1 MRTTR
6 AGEIQRQSF
15 LVQTIILFLF
25 WLAISFPPDFAT
37 RTGFINLIQHIIVGL
52 ILAILVSLLFPQ
64 SIISSEELY
73 LFNPGNFFRL
83 ILYSIRLT
91 WDILLAGIDV
101 AKRVLRIKMRIT
113 PAIVQVKTPLPDA
126 LQNTINANS
135 ITLTPGTI
143 TIDVEKTAE
152 GSIFTVHCIS
162 QENAQSIL
170 KDAGFVKR
178 IQWVFRETQIA
189 TDKKPDDHG

>member
-1 MRTTR
+1 MVETSS
-6 AGEIQRQSF
+6 GRQKANSYCF
-15 LVQTIILFLF
+15 FAQVIILFLF
-25 WLAISFPPDFAT
+25 WLAISFPSDFAT
-37 RTGFINLIQHIIVGL
+37 PTGFINLIQHIVVGL

-64 SIISSEELY
+64 SIIPSEELY
-73 LFNPGNFFRL
+73 LLKPGNLQR
-83 ILYSIRLT
+83 IIIYSFRLT

-101 AKRVLRIKMRIT
+101 ANRVLRIKMRIS

-143 TIDVEKTAE
+143 TIDVEKIPE

-170 KDAGFVKR
+170 QEAGFVKR
-178 IQWVFRETQIA
+178 IQRVFREQG
-189 TDKKPDDHG
+189 KSGNSRE

>member
-1 MRTTR
+1 M
-6 AGEIQRQSF
+6 AQA
-15 LVQTIILFLF
+15 IILFIF
-25 WLAISFPPDFAT
+25 WLAISFPPDFST

-52 ILAILVSLLFPQ
+52 ILAVLVSSLFPE
-64 SIISSEELY
+64 SIIPSEELY
-73 LFNPGNFFRL
+73 LLKPGNLLR
-83 ILYSIRLT
+83 IIWYSFRLT

-101 AKRVLRIKMRIT
+101 ANRVLRIKMLIS

-143 TIDVEKTAE
+143 TVDVEKTAE

-170 KDAGFVKR
+170 QEAGFVKR
-178 IQWVFRETQIA
+178 IQRVFPKTQMN
-189 TDKKPDDHG
+189 TDKDADSDR

>member
-1 MRTTR
+1 MYFFSKIQYLMRTTR
-6 AGEIQRQSF
+6 TGEIQRQSF

-37 RTGFINLIQHIIVGL
+37 PIGFLNLIQHVIVGL
-52 ILAILVSLLFPQ
+52 VLAVLVSSLFPQ
-64 SIISSEELY
+64 SIIPPEELY
-73 LFNPGNFFRL
+73 LLKPSNLFR
-83 ILYSIRLT
+83 IFLYSIRLT

-101 AKRVLRIKMRIT
+101 ANRVLRINMRIS
-113 PAIVQVKTPLPDA
+113 PAIVQVKSPLPDA

-152 GSIFTVHCIS
+152 GYIFTVHCIS
-162 QENAQSIL
+162 QENAESIL

-178 IQWVFRETQIA
+178 IQKVFRWFF
-189 TDKKPDDHG
+189 

>member
-6 AGEIQRQSF
+6 AGEIQRFSF

-25 WLAISFPPDFAT
+25 WLAISFPTDFAT
-37 RTGFINLIQHIIVGL
+37 PTGSINLIQHIVVGL

-64 SIISSEELY
+64 SIIPSKELY
-73 LFNPGNFFRL
+73 LFKPGNLLRV
-83 ILYSIRLT
+83 ILYSLRLT

-101 AKRVLRIKMRIT
+101 ANRVLRIKMRIS
-113 PAIVQVKTPLPDA
+113 PAIVQVKTPLKDD

-152 GSIFTVHCIS
+152 GSIFTVHCLT
-162 QENAQSIL
+162 QENAQSTL

-178 IQWVFRETQIA
+178 IQRVFKD
-189 TDKKPDDHG
+189 TDEYR